1 MANLSAQEALDDLCF
16 LALIGLV
23 PDLVAFE
30 AKLFIALE

>member
-1 MANLSAQEALDDLCF
+1 MANLPAQETLDDFCF

-23 PDLVAFE
+23 PNLVAFE